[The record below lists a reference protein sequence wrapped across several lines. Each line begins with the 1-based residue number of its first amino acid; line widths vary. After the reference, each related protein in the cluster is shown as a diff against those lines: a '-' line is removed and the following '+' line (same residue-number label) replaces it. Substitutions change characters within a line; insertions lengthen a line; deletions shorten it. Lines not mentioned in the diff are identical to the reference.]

1 MAFRNNKKKQQDIE
15 PETPVSLPKAVTE
28 HKKQQT
34 PYGGSIDGVPV
45 ETAPHL
51 IVSGP
56 TGRGKSLRVLVPGAL
71 LWEGPR
77 VLVSSKADFMQ
88 EVISRGIHHRGR
100 VYIMDLTGEI
110 PDDPDWL
117 KDIEYTRVIS
127 DPCSLVDNDDD
138 ALEMASLLIKVGE
151 LSASGGGGGGGDN
164 SAFWETQARKLLAGL
179 ILAGRASGKGIDW
192 ALQAAGQHSSDDEND
207 PAWDTAYGLLHDK
220 DNKPTSRH
228 AREVR
233 LKGQV
238 DAKMRDGLKATMANA
253 FSPWDST
260 TVSGYGRD
268 DVVPFAPEMLE
279 GDDEP
284 TLAII
289 SSMDGPGVGAAV
301 AAVETIIRH
310 WRRNL
315 PRGLKRVLLSIDEF
329 ANTCFAAETEVLTA
343 DGIRQLGDLAG
354 STVTIRDGNGN
365 WVDARASAYGVQE
378 LRKLTL
384 SRGSEAKVLHATGE
398 HGWIVVGHESARTTT
413 DQLVPGDR
421 LASDDT
427 GSQWVVASV
436 EASERTETVYCLDV
450 PTTHS
455 FVLEGGIVTWNCPL
469 PKASTYLGESR
480 GIGIAMVLALQSTGA
495 QLREKYGEA
504 RAASIQELAPA
515 MLILQGDAGS
525 KEMLENAAWWDGEDE
540 RLVES
545 IDHQGHTTTS
555 AERVQRTTAQ
565 SLLPE
570 DLDHGRLLLYGQKGH
585 MVELPGIWSFEF

>member
-117 KDIEYTRVIS
+117 KDVEYTRVIS

-329 ANTCFAAETEVLTA
+329 ANTC
-343 DGIRQLGDLAG
+343 
-354 STVTIRDGNGN
+354 
-365 WVDARASAYGVQE
+365 
-378 LRKLTL
+378 
-384 SRGSEAKVLHATGE
+384 
-398 HGWIVVGHESARTTT
+398 
-413 DQLVPGDR
+413 
-421 LASDDT
+421 
-427 GSQWVVASV
+427 
-436 EASERTETVYCLDV
+436 
-450 PTTHS
+450 
-455 FVLEGGIVTWNCPL
+455 PL

-585 MVELPGIWSFEF
+585 LVELPGIWSFNM